1 MQLQKAVYQE
11 DEHGSLEKQLM
22 RRIFWS
28 VQHGCTFFVAAE
40 GDMLRLDDVFLQDAE
55 SGEFSRSDVS
65 GELPRE
71 PALYQ
76 QVQSCAQCASDGSPR
91 LAT

>member
-1 MQLQKAVYQE
+1 
-11 DEHGSLEKQLM
+11 M

-28 VQHGCTFFVAAE
+28 AQHGCTFFVAAE
-40 GDMLRLDDVFLQDAE
+40 GDMLRLDDVLLQDAE
-55 SGEFSRSDVS
+55 SGEFSRPDVS

-76 QVQSCAQCASDGSPR
+76 QVQSCAQCASDGSQPCGNPSPACQIGSLEHVR
-91 LAT
+91 C